1 MKRVVEASGADTAH
15 LLHLLDSWQ
24 RTPGGG
30 SQALTEE
37 VRDRLTQTLPRQP
50 HLIALL
56 ALDGENPVGC
66 AVGFH
71 HLYLFAGQPVANV
84 QFLFVQPEYQRRGIA
99 RKLMQSF
106 EDRAR
111 TLGCCRLTL
120 EVRTGN
126 VPAKSLY
133 AALEYRQAVFGP
145 ERDTLEYWEK
155 AL

>member
-1 MKRVVEASGADTAH
+1 MRE
-15 LLHLLDSWQ
+15 
-24 RTPGGG
+24 
-30 SQALTEE
+30 
-37 VRDRLTQTLPRQP
+37 RLTQALPRQP

-56 ALDGENPVGC
+56 ALDGENPIGC
-66 AVGFH
+66 VVGFH
-71 HLYLFAGQPVANV
+71 HLYLFAGQPVANI
-84 QFLFVQPEYQRRGIA
+84 QFLFVQPEHQRRGIA

-133 AALEYRQAVFGP
+133 AALDYRQAVFGP